1 MDIAVP
7 FNGWKIIREIGRG
20 SFGRVYEIERDF
32 FGDKMRSAMKVI
44 SIPTDQSTLDY
55 LYGSGFDDASIS
67 LWCRDRLDDIRN
79 EYSLMEKLKGNT
91 NIVSVEDIE
100 VVGKENGIGY
110 DVFIRMELLTSLQTL
125 LKTTPFTEDD
135 VIKLGKDICR
145 ALVVCERFSLI
156 HRDIKPENI
165 MVTDFGDYKLGDFGI
180 ARTLEHTTQASVA
193 GTERYMAPEIIHHEK
208 YGRDVDTYSLGL
220 VMYWLLNRRT
230 MPFMTIGEIPTLK
243 IATESQTKRL
253 TGTPLPPPEDGSN
266 KLKSIVLKATSFNR
280 EDRYASAADMLAD
293 LEALPDT
300 GLDEFGI
307 PKPPVLFSTAAA
319 SSKAATNAKAAAGS
333 KAAPDTKASARTYSS
348 AYSSDTTSDG
358 NPGISSDLTRSM
370 FSPAAAGGAGDLPTV
385 AGNMPGAFNADSPT
399 AAGNMPGAFNA
410 DSPTVA
416 GGAGDSPTAA
426 SSPAADDKTRYE
438 ALQAP
443 PGPPPGP
450 QGPPRRLSGKVIGGI
465 AAAVL
470 ILIIAIAA
478 IAGRTKAPAID
489 HIDASYSGEAS
500 AGVEIN
506 EDSDITVT
514 AFYADGSEEV
524 VSGWTIDGGTLE
536 EGDNDFTITYQENTT
551 HMVIPVSA
559 QDDTPESSGSSGQ
572 NAYGDGVLF
581 KDGEYITTSQ
591 ETIDSIT
598 ETLIR
603 SFYAEKNS
611 SPREDLNLCD
621 SIESQ
626 ISDNVTAVIFA
637 NSSVGSDTALNK
649 CSKDEIPVGI
659 VLRFVIDGSDLEG
672 TYKANSAE
680 IATFAAAVLAAIERP
695 TDPEID
701 ETQTAELLEAFD
713 QRVAEGGYHFF
724 KITGSDVL
732 LHTSRDLFDDYGYLS
747 VRFD

>member
-370 FSPAAAGGAGDLPTV
+370 FSSAA
-385 AGNMPGAFNADSPT
+385 
-399 AAGNMPGAFNA
+399 
-410 DSPTVA
+410 A

-478 IAGRTKAPAID
+478 IAGRTKTPAID

-536 EGDNDFTITYQENTT
+536 EGDNDFTITYQESTT

-603 SFYAEKNS
+603 SFYAEKNA